1 MGFTIEDALLETQN
15 IYKLELI
22 AGANG
27 CANAISWV
35 QMVEDKTILQQLWGK
50 ELVVT
55 TGLGF
60 QSPDSLM
67 EFIQLLIKYHS
78 VGLIINL
85 GNHLGEGYIFDIPQE
100 IIDYCDEQDFPLLVF
115 PWEIY
120 LSELIKDFSYRCII
134 SERQDRHIDR
144 VIIDTLINPRII
156 EESRQQLISNFDV
169 DNYFQVVVIHID
181 SQEELGMIER
191 RRIQF
196 QLELCLEKIEGNYS
210 FFWFDG
216 YFILITNGLDD
227 RSLKRLI
234 KETIKRAKKRI
245 AYRIHIGIG
254 TKMLDFRNI
263 MLSYKRGLAAC
274 RMAKKFNESFLT
286 FEQMGVYQILFMIED
301 QDILYQMHNYLLGPI
316 MEYDQKH
323 HTELEETLYNY
334 LMFDSNQKAMAEAL
348 FMHRNTINYRMNKIK
363 EITKCEFS
371 SLEEKMP
378 YMLAFYIKEMLEN
391 E

>member
-1 MGFTIEDALLETQN
+1 MGFTIDDALLETQN
-15 IYKLELI
+15 IYKLKLI
-22 AGANG
+22 AGKNG

-60 QSPDSLM
+60 PDADSLM
-67 EFIQLLIKYHS
+67 EFVQLLIKYHS

-85 GNHLGEGYIFDIPQE
+85 GNKQGEGYVFEIPQE
-100 IIDYCDEQDFPLLVF
+100 IIDYCNEQDFPLLVF
-115 PWEIY
+115 PWEIH
-120 LSELIKDFSYRCII
+120 LAELIKDFSYRCIS
-134 SERQDRHIDR
+134 SEREDRRINK

-156 EESRQQLISNFDV
+156 EESRQQLISHFDV
-169 DNYFQVVVIHID
+169 DNYFQVVVIDID

-216 YFILITNGLDD
+216 HFILITNGLDD
-227 RSLKRLI
+227 KTLKRLI
-234 KETIKRAKKRI
+234 KETLKRAKKRI
-245 AYRIHIGIG
+245 AYRIHIGVG
-254 TKMLDFRNI
+254 SKMLDFRNI
-263 MLSYKRGLAAC
+263 ILSYKRGLAAC
-274 RMAKKFNESFLT
+274 KMAKKFNDASLI
-286 FEQMGVYQILFMIED
+286 FEEMGVYQVLFMIED
-301 QDILYQMHNYLLGPI
+301 QDILYQMHNQLLGPI
-316 MEYDQKH
+316 IAYDKKH

-363 EITKCEFS
+363 EITQCEFS
-371 SLEEKMP
+371 SFEEK
-378 YMLAFYIKEMLEN
+378 
-391 E
+391 

>member
-1 MGFTIEDALLETQN
+1 MGFTIDDALLETQN
-15 IYKLELI
+15 IYKLKLI
-22 AGANG
+22 AGENG
-27 CANAISWV
+27 CANAITWV

-60 QSPDSLM
+60 QDTDSLM
-67 EFIQLLIKYHS
+67 EFVQLLIKYHS

-85 GNHLGEGYIFDIPQE
+85 GNKQGEGYIFEIPQK
-100 IIDYCDEQDFPLLVF
+100 IIDYCNEQDFPLLVF
-115 PWEIY
+115 PWEIH
-120 LSELIKDFSYRCII
+120 LAELIKDFSYRCIS
-134 SERQDRHIDR
+134 SEREDRRINK

-156 EESRQQLISNFDV
+156 EESRQQLISYFDV
-169 DNYFQVVVIHID
+169 DNSFQVVVIDID

-216 YFILITNGLDD
+216 HFILIINGLDD
-227 RSLKRLI
+227 RTIKKLI
-234 KETIKRAKKRI
+234 KETLKRAKKRI
-245 AYRIHIGIG
+245 VYRIHIGVG
-254 TKMLDFRNI
+254 SKMLDFRNI
-263 MLSYKRGLAAC
+263 ILSYKRGLAAC
-274 RMAKKFNESFLT
+274 KMAKKFNHTFLT
-286 FEQMGVYQILFMIED
+286 FEEMGVYQVLFMIED
-301 QDILYQMHNYLLGPI
+301 HDILYQMYHQLLGPI
-316 MEYDQKH
+316 IDYDKKH

-363 EITKCEFS
+363 EITQCEFS
-371 SLEEKMP
+371 SFEEKMP
-378 YMLAFYIKEMLEN
+378 YMLAFYIKDMIEK
-391 E
+391 